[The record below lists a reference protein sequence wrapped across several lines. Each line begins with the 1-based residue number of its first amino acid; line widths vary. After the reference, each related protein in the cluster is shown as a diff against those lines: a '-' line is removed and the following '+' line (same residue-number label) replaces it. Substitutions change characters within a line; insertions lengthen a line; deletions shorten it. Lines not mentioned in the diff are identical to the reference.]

1 MQSYNIIVLYS
12 LSNQTHTN
20 FPEVNEFLF
29 IHPNPNVCTL
39 FIQKIQL
46 FPLEILDFFNE
57 FLKSGIRRNEP
68 YSEDYHKCKMYER
81 NIPGNIQR
89 IKFQSPCKHVQP
101 SCPAIRTGKVQTSV
115 FSHCKFVDNI
125 SDGLIPPNPT
135 FH

>member
-1 MQSYNIIVLYS
+1 MQSYNILVLYS

-20 FPEVNEFLF
+20 LPEVNEFLF

-89 IKFQSPCKHVQP
+89 ITFKSPCKHVQP
-101 SCPAIRTGKVQTSV
+101 SCPAIRTGK
-115 FSHCKFVDNI
+115 
-125 SDGLIPPNPT
+125 
-135 FH
+135 